1 MTINIICVGKIK
13 EEFFK
18 NAAAEYEKRLSRFC
32 NINIYNLPDKSIPDN
47 PSDAQCESVLKA
59 EGDLILKKI
68 GKSDTVICLCI
79 EGKMLSSE
87 ELSKKIKEIQ
97 NYSSTIDFI
106 IGGSLG
112 LSDEVKKRAD
122 FKLSLSPM
130 TFPHNLA
137 RIMLTEQIYRAFKIN
152 NNESYHK

>member
-13 EEFFK
+13 EDFFK

-32 NINIYNLPDKSIPDN
+32 NINIINLPDKSIPEN
-47 PSDAQCESVLKA
+47 PSEAQCESVLKA
-59 EGDLILKKI
+59 EGELILKKI
-68 GKSDTVICLCI
+68 GKSDTVICMCI
-79 EGKMLSSE
+79 EGKMLKSE
-87 ELSKKIKEIQ
+87 ELAEKIKGIQ
-97 NYSSTIDFI
+97 NYSSTIDFV

-112 LSDEVKKRAD
+112 LSNEVKSRAD

-137 RIMLTEQIYRAFKIN
+137 RIILEEQIYRAFKIN